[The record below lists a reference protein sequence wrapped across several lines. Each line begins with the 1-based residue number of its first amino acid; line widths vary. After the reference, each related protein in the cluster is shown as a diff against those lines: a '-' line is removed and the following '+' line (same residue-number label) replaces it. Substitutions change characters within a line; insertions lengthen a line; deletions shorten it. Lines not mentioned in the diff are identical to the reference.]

1 MDMQIQSGKR
11 EKRSTMAKS
20 FSKKDYVALAAFR
33 YALRQFMHQRE
44 EAAQA
49 AGITPQQHQA
59 LLVIMGTE
67 GKDSI
72 SVGELAQQLLI
83 RHHSAVGLVNRMESQ
98 GLVRRSTGK
107 DRRFVFLS
115 LTDHGLDVLEK
126 MTVSHREEIKSMS
139 TDLKELL
146 SKI

>member
-1 MDMQIQSGKR
+1 
-11 EKRSTMAKS
+11 MAKT
-20 FSKKDYVALAAFR
+20 FSKKEYEALAAFR
-33 YALRQFMHQRE
+33 FALRKFLHQRE

-59 LLVIMGTE
+59 MLVIMGAE
-67 GKDSI
+67 GKEAISI
-72 SVGELAQQLLI
+72 GELAQQLLI

-98 GLVRRSTGK
+98 NLVQRSTGK

-115 LTDHGLDVLEK
+115 LTEHGLDILEK
-126 MTVSHREEIKSMS
+126 MTLSHRDEIKRMS

-146 SKI
+146 NSI